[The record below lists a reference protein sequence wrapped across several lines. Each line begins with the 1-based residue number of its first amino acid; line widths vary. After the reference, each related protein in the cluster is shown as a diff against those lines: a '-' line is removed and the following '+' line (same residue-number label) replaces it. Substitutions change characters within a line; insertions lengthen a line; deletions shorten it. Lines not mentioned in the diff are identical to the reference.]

1 MHLLRWIA
9 FYLLLLFKFS
19 QSSEIANMP
28 LSIRQFV
35 ACASGGSAIEY
46 SLIASL
52 IFLAI
57 IASLYTYQTRLGAL
71 FSAVGSAV
79 AAATN

>member
-1 MHLLRWIA
+1 MV
-9 FYLLLLFKFS
+9 FLLLLIKFS
-19 QSSEIANMP
+19 QSSEIADMP

-35 ACASGGSAIEY
+35 GCTNGGSAIEY

-57 IASLYTYQTRLGAL
+57 IVSLYTYQARLGAL